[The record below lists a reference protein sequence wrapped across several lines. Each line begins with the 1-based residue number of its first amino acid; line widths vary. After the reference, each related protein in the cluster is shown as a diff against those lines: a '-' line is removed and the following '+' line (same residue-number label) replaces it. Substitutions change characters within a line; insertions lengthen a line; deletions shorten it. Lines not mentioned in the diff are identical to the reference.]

1 MKERTKTTLVLL
13 VLLFAT
19 AFASYNQQLNRK
31 DLVYAESLDKVALRV
46 DENEL
51 NLRDMAV
58 YVVYQERTV
67 QQDALVYDS
76 EKPNKYWNAYT
87 NKHFVRKVAEN
98 AVKDMAAHDEIFYQM
113 AVLEGLSLDETET
126 TYLENEI
133 LDFLMD
139 VSEEQMARLGIQKE
153 DVEYSLEKIALA
165 NKYQSILAQEE
176 GLEYEDYNYTGDA
189 YIELSSAHVI
199 EANAKVWDRISVGNI
214 TVNYKKEK
222 ADLSNTAKE
231 E

>member
-19 AFASYNQQLNRK
+19 AFASYKQQLNRK

-46 DENEL
+46 DGNEL

-58 YVVYQERTV
+58 YVAYQEKTV
-67 QQDALVYDS
+67 QQDALLYDN
-76 EKPNKYWNAYT
+76 EKPSKYWNAYT

-98 AVKDMAAHDEIFYQM
+98 AVKEMAVHDEIFYQM
-113 AVLEGLSLDETET
+113 AVVEGLALDEAET
-126 TYLENEI
+126 AYLENEI

-139 VSEEQMARLGIQKE
+139 VSKEQMARLGIQKE

-165 NKYQSILAQEE
+165 NKYQNILAQEE

-189 YIELSSAHVI
+189 YIELISEHVI
-199 EANAKVWDRISVGNI
+199 EANAKVWDRISVGSI

-222 ADLSNTAKE
+222 ADLSNTVKE

>member
-19 AFASYNQQLNRK
+19 AFAAYNQQLNRK
-31 DLVYAESLDKVALRV
+31 DLVYAESLDKIALRV
-46 DENEL
+46 DGKEL
-51 NLRDMAV
+51 DLRDMAV
-58 YVVYQERTV
+58 YVAYQEKTV
-67 QQDALVYDS
+67 QQDALVYDY
-76 EKPNKYWNAYT
+76 ENPNKYWNAYT

-113 AVLEGLSLDETET
+113 AMAEGIALDETET

-139 VSEEQMARLGIQKE
+139 VSEEQRERLGIQQE

-176 GLEYEDYNYTGDA
+176 GLEYEEYNYTGEA
-189 YIELSSAHVI
+189 YLELSSEHVI
-199 EANAKVWDRISVGNI
+199 EANAKVWDRISVGSI
-214 TVNYKKEK
+214 TVNYKNEK
-222 ADLSNTAKE
+222 ADLAHVAKE
-231 E
+231 K

>member
-1 MKERTKTTLVLL
+1 MRERTKTTLFLL
-13 VLLFAT
+13 VLLFAA
-19 AFASYNQQLNRK
+19 AFASYKQQLNRK
-31 DLVYAESLDKVALRV
+31 DLIYAESLDKIALRV
-46 DENEL
+46 DGNEL
-51 NLRDMAV
+51 DLRDMAV
-58 YVVYQERTV
+58 YVAYQEMTV
-67 QQDALVYDS
+67 QQDAIVYDN

-98 AVKDMAAHDEIFYQM
+98 AVKEMAAHDEIFYQM
-113 AVLEGLSLDETET
+113 AVTEGLGLDETET
-126 TYLENEI
+126 AYLENEI